1 MIGEA
6 LSPYDDGVVVA
17 TKAGMLRTG
26 PGGWSPHGHPRYLK
40 QQAYAS
46 RLRLGVDRIPLFY
59 LHRIDPAYGL
69 AEQLGALVELREE
82 GVIDGIGLSAVTAAQ
97 LNAAREI
104 TPIAAVQNHYNLV
117 SRDSDDV
124 LALAESAGIPFI
136 AFWSLGHGRE
146 LLANADLLSLA
157 ASAGHTPAQCI
168 AWLLHRSDSLIALP
182 GTSSIAGF
190 ARMRMPPQCGSAPK
204 RSPHSR
210 ASPRPARR
218 YRHSRPAADPT
229 PSPRPHHPDPQTP
242 TTETKDHDMN
252 KKRDHGAG
260 RHPTGHRP
268 GRLRNAGIRC
278 GRRRRGSLHLLE
290 RFGAGVLRHRLVQ
303 EPRQLQRRAADS
315 RPARL
320 AGRGRHYLP
329 ALAASWETSDDGLVW
344 TFTLRDDVTF
354 HDGEKLSADAV
365 QASLERFTVD
375 GSTLSAPRWYGS
387 SRVVDP
393 LTWEL
398 TLAQPTANVLQ
409 QLSNPD
415 IPILSAGSIE
425 KFDDGDR
432 CADPTTIVGTGPFV
446 ATSYQKGASVT
457 LSRNDDYEWGPDF
470 AAHSGPAN
478 LAEVEIRFVPEASAR
493 IGALTSGQADAAASI
508 PPLNAEQVE
517 ESGDFALSSAPA
529 TGVPFVAPL
538 NTTAG
543 PTADIRV
550 RQALRAAV
558 DIDGI
563 IDTIYKGRYDR
574 AWTPLAP
581 TTAPSGL
588 LRR

>member
-1 MIGEA
+1 MASGMTASGGEA
-6 LSPYDDGVVVA
+6 
-17 TKAGMLRTG
+17 
-26 PGGWSPHGHPRYLK
+26 
-40 QQAYAS
+40 
-46 RLRLGVDRIPLFY
+46 
-59 LHRIDPAYGL
+59 
-69 AEQLGALVELREE
+69 
-82 GVIDGIGLSAVTAAQ
+82 
-97 LNAAREI
+97 
-104 TPIAAVQNHYNLV
+104 
-117 SRDSDDV
+117 
-124 LALAESAGIPFI
+124 PFI
-136 AFWSLGHGRE
+136 YLSDLEPVCFDTGSYKN
-146 LLANADLLSLA
+146 LANYNVARQILDPLVWQDAD
-157 ASAGHTPAQCI
+157 
-168 AWLLHRSDSLIALP
+168 
-182 GTSSIAGF
+182 GTT
-190 ARMRMPPQCGSAPK
+190 
-204 RSPHSR
+204 
-210 ASPRPARR
+210 
-218 YRHSRPAADPT
+218 Y
-229 PSPRPHHPDPQTP
+229 
-242 TTETKDHDMN
+242 
-252 KKRDHGAG
+252 
-260 RHPTGHRP
+260 
-268 GRLRNAGIRC
+268 
-278 GRRRRGSLHLLE
+278 
-290 RFGAGVLRHRLVQ
+290 
-303 EPRQLQRRAADS
+303 
-315 RPARL
+315 
-320 AGRGRHYLP
+320 P
-329 ALAASWETSDDGLVW
+329 ALAASWETSEDGLVW

-538 NTTAG
+538 NTTDG

-581 TTAPSGL
+581 TTAPSGSYADDIEGSFEADPALAATL
-588 LRR
+588 LAEAGYTEKDSDGYLVKDGTRLTLRWISDSADIRDQRDIVAEAVQAEARTAGIEITIEQLDTAGYLDRVEKSDYEIVAESWGQSDAAVFGSATNPKGLAPNGINYSRYGDAEVQAWVSEAAASHDSARRAELYRLIQHRVNEQVTIIPLYVQQFLVAASTEIQGITFDPVGYPNAFYDVERVTAD